1 MERRPSQPQAADHEH
16 RPMERP
22 AFAFGLIGDVQYMD
36 EDDGK
41 KHNHPYHTGQ
51 SGHVRKHYRGALTVL
66 AKAVNYFDAFSE
78 PLRFVANLGDLIDGR
93 NARAGKSHS
102 ALSQVMAVVSRSR
115 VPFVHLV

>member
-1 MERRPSQPQAADHEH
+1 MERPAFAFGS
-16 RPMERP
+16 MERP

-78 PLRFVANLGDLIDGR
+78 PLRENCCTTCMA
-93 NARAGKSHS
+93 ARHHVTSDH
-102 ALSQVMAVVSRSR
+102 LTRHVSRVSSVQISR
-115 VPFVHLV
+115 QNLTKLS